1 MVAPPKTARPDRE
14 AAEESFQV
22 KLAEDYSEIAGSSSN
37 SNNRNSN
44 KNGNDNRR

>member
-22 KLAEDYSEIAGSSSN
+22 KLAEDYSEITASSSN

-44 KNGNDNRR
+44 NNSKENRR